1 VLLDDTVPEGDA
13 SGEARDRFPIGHDPG
28 CLGVGSILRSAH
40 ARGEGEP
47 VKAMVLRE
55 PGVPLRLEEVP
66 VPKIGPNDALL
77 RVRATGVGLTVVILT
92 ATPGRVTAFPRI
104 PGHEVAGE
112 VVEVGAEVA
121 TVKIGDR
128 VTCHF
133 YLTCKVCPYC
143 RSGRETLCPGFRG
156 NVGMACD
163 GGYAEYMAI
172 PAVNLCPIPPG
183 VSDLE
188 AAIGADAIC
197 TPLHAC
203 REEAR
208 VGPGDRV
215 LVVGAGGGV
224 GIHAVQMARLCGG
237 WVLAADVTDP
247 KLEMAQAMGADALI
261 DGRRGDLAAQ
271 ALALTD
277 GRGVDAVIDTVASR
291 ETLEAGVRA
300 LARSG
305 RLVIIGHRP
314 TEVFGADPTF
324 RVDPRWML
332 ERALEIHGSRYV
344 SLAEIAQTLELL
356 RQRRIRAIVT
366 REFPLEGAEE
376 AHRLL
381 RENALVGRAALL
393 QP

>member
-1 VLLDDTVPEGDA
+1 
-13 SGEARDRFPIGHDPG
+13 
-28 CLGVGSILRSAH
+28 
-40 ARGEGEP
+40 

-55 PGVPLRLEEVP
+55 AGGPLRLEDVP

-77 RVRATGVGLTVVILT
+77 RVRATGVGLTVVIMT
-92 ATPGRVTAFPRI
+92 AVPGRVTAFPRI

-112 VVEVGAEVA
+112 VAEVGAEVT
-121 TVKIGDR
+121 TVKVGDR

-133 YLTCKVCPYC
+133 YLTCKVCRFC
-143 RSGRETLCPGFRG
+143 RSGRETLCPAFRG
-156 NVGMACD
+156 YVGMACD

-172 PAVNLCPIPPG
+172 PAVNLCPIPAG

-188 AAIGADAIC
+188 AAIAADAIC

-208 VGPGDRV
+208 IGPGDRV

-224 GIHAVQMARLCGG
+224 GVHMVQMARLCGG
-237 WVLAADVTDP
+237 WVLAADLTDP
-247 KLEMAQAMGADALI
+247 KLEMARQVGADALI
-261 DGRRGDLAAQ
+261 DARRGPLAEQ

-277 GRGVDAVIDTVASR
+277 GGGVDAVIDTVGSR

-300 LARSG
+300 LARGG
-305 RLVIIGHRP
+305 RLVIIGSRP
-314 TEVFGADPTF
+314 PDVFKTDPTF
-324 RVDPRWML
+324 RVDPQWML
-332 ERALEIHGSRYV
+332 YRGLEIHGSRYV
-344 SLAEIAQTLELL
+344 SLAEIAQALELL

-376 AHRLL
+376 AHQLL
-381 RENALVGRAALL
+381 RDNVLVGRAALL
-393 QP
+393 QG

>member
-1 VLLDDTVPEGDA
+1 
-13 SGEARDRFPIGHDPG
+13 
-28 CLGVGSILRSAH
+28 
-40 ARGEGEP
+40 
-47 VKAMVLRE
+47 MVLRE
-55 PGVPLRLEEVP
+55 VGGPVRLEDVP

-77 RVRATGVGLTVVILT
+77 RVRATGVGLTVVIMT
-92 ATPGRVTAFPRI
+92 AVPGRVTAFPRI

-121 TVKIGDR
+121 TVEVGDR

-143 RSGRETLCPGFRG
+143 RSGRETLCPAFRG
-156 NVGMACD
+156 YVGMACD

-224 GIHAVQMARLCGG
+224 GVHAVQMARLCGG
-237 WVLAADVTDP
+237 WVLAADLTDP
-247 KLEMAQAMGADALI
+247 KLEMARAVGADALI
-261 DGRRGDLAAQ
+261 DGRRGPLAEQ

-277 GRGVDAVIDTVASR
+277 GQGVEAVIDTVASR
-291 ETLEAGVRA
+291 ETLEGGLRA
-300 LARSG
+300 LARGG
-305 RLVIIGHRP
+305 RLVIIGSRP
-314 TEVFGADPTF
+314 PEVFKADTTF
-324 RVDPRWML
+324 RVDPQWML
-332 ERALEIHGSRYV
+332 YRGLEIHGSRYV

-356 RQRRIRAIVT
+356 RQRRIRAVVT

-381 RENALVGRAALL
+381 RDNALVGRAALL